1 MTSVPRIGRMLDVVG
16 LVLFLGGTAVAAWAW
31 LGFQG
36 LPEYQPPAD
45 APAWSAVE
53 VANGYWRLQ
62 KIGTGLMA
70 AGVVVFVAAWG
81 VARRARA
88 SE

>member
-62 KIGTGLMA
+62 NQGHICRDEVGNFLASQKSTHTKTGR
-70 AGVVVFVAAWG
+70 VW
-81 VARRARA
+81 
-88 SE
+88 